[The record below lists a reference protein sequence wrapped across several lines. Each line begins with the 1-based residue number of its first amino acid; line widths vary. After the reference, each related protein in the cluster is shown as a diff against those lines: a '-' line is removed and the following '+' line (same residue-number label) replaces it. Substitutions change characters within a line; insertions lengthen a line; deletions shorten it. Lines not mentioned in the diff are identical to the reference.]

1 MKPRLQDV
9 ADHAGVSMKTVSNV
23 INGYQYVSADTR
35 TRVLASVDALGY
47 RPNLAARNL
56 ARGRS
61 GMIALVVPRLDYP
74 YFAALS
80 GQVLRAARAVGWE
93 VLIEQTEGDEEVE
106 RQVIAGHLAR
116 RIDGL
121 IFSPVA
127 LTAAQIRARTDPT
140 PMVLLGEHVVNAG
153 APHIAI
159 DNVAAAELATGHLI
173 DIGCRRI
180 AMIGATP
187 PRQNNLRYRGFQRAL
202 RAAGLRAEPSLV
214 RMTRSTEGVEGER
227 QMAAVLDAGGPHPD
241 GVFCATDWL
250 ALGAIRAIHK
260 HGLRAPE
267 DIAVVGFDAIPYGE
281 VASPSLTTI
290 MPDRDQIARLAVA
303 LLAGHDHVTGT
314 FPDDQVEHTDVGF
327 RLIMRESTVARE
339 RQ

>member
-1 MKPRLQDV
+1 VVKPRLQDV
-9 ADHAGVSMKTVSNV
+9 ADRAGVSMKTVSNV
-23 INGYQYVSADTR
+23 INGYQHVSEATR
-35 TRVLASVDALGY
+35 NRVMAAVDDLGY

-61 GMIALVVPRLDYP
+61 GLIALVVPRLDFP

-80 GQVLRAARAVGWE
+80 RRVLQAARTVGWE
-93 VLIEQTEGDEEVE
+93 VVIEQTDGDLELE

-127 LTAAQIRARTDPT
+127 VGADEIRGRADPT
-140 PMVLLGEHVVNAG
+140 PLVLLGEHVADAG
-153 APHIAI
+153 VPHIAI
-159 DNVAAAELATGHLI
+159 DNVAAAALATQHLI

-180 AMIGATP
+180 GMIGATRRRDN
-187 PRQNNLRYRGFQRAL
+187 PRYQGFRQAMKRS
-202 RAAGLRAEPSLV
+202 GLPVDPSLV
-214 RMTRSTEGVEGER
+214 RSTRSTEGIEGER
-227 QMAAVLDAGGPHPD
+227 QLSAILDGSESPPD

-250 ALGAIRAIHK
+250 ALGAIRAIHR
-260 HGLRAPE
+260 HGLRVPQ

-290 MPDRDQIARLAVA
+290 MPDRDQIARRAVA
-303 LLAGHDHVTGT
+303 ALLEADERTTGRSAREPLDH
-314 FPDDQVEHTDVGF
+314 QDVDF
-327 RLIMRESTVARE
+327 RLIVRESTDR
-339 RQ
+339 R

>member
-1 MKPRLQDV
+1 MRPRLQDV

-23 INGYQYVSADTR
+23 INGYQHVSAATR
-35 TRVLASVDALGY
+35 RRVLAAVDALGY

-56 ARGRS
+56 ARGRA
-61 GMIALVVPRLDYP
+61 GLIALVVPRLDFP

-80 GQVLRAARAVGWE
+80 GRILQAARAVGWE
-93 VLIEQTEGDEEVE
+93 VLIEQTDGDPELE

-127 LTAAQIRARTDPT
+127 LTAAEIQERTDPT
-140 PMVLLGEHVVNAG
+140 PLVLLGEHVVNAG

-159 DNVAAAELATGHLI
+159 DNVAAAAQATQHLI

-180 AMIGATP
+180 AMVGATRRRDN
-187 PRQNNLRYRGFQRAL
+187 PRYQGFRQAMK
-202 RAAGLRAEPSLV
+202 RAALPVEPYLV
-214 RMTRSTEGVEGER
+214 RPTRSTAGIEGE
-227 QMAAVLDAGGPHPD
+227 QQLAAILDSDVPPPD

-250 ALGAIRAIHK
+250 ALGAIRAIHR
-260 HGLRAPE
+260 HGLRVPQ

-290 MPDRDQIARLAVA
+290 MPDRDQIARRAVAA
-303 LLAGHDHVTGT
+303 LLAAHDHPTNPT
-314 FPDDQVEHTDVGF
+314 ARDDQAHQPDVDF
-327 RLIMRESTVARE
+327 RLIIRESTDR
-339 RQ
+339 